1 MSARRFWLWI
11 SVATGVLWGVLGLV
25 FDGIVGG
32 VALGAVS
39 FLATLFMGGMV
50 CAGAERQGGSDDET
64 LEM

>member
-1 MSARRFWLWI
+1 
-11 SVATGVLWGVLGLV
+11 VATGVLWGVLGLV